1 MSPPDEPVS
10 AHPEEIESLLE
21 RVRRNQ
27 LGEQDLRLLERL
39 LRLLLSVVRFLE
51 QKNTS
56 LARLKRLLFG
66 PPPDPPSSAPPASPV
81 ATEPSGTALS
91 PVTAPEPPP
100 KRPGHGRLPGSAYTG
115 ATPVRCLHP
124 QLHPGACCPDPFC
137 GGRLFDTAAPAIF
150 IRLTGQPLVGATRFE
165 QQVVRCSTC
174 QQRYTAPLPEGVP
187 TEKYD
192 ATADVAIV
200 MAKYAAGLPF
210 HRLAQRQ
217 QFSGVPLPES
227 VQWER
232 CEAVADALLPVY
244 LYGRALASEAEV
256 LIGDDTGVQIL
267 SCCRENQQRAEG
279 ERQGLHTTG
288 IVAQGKKPPP
298 SVVLYTSGRQ
308 HAGENIGDLL
318 RSRPSG
324 LAPPLQVGDA
334 LAANWSHPFPVIAV
348 KCLAHAR
355 QQFTEIEEIFPEPC
369 RYVREVLA
377 AVYRFEAETR
387 TMTPDQRLAHHQ
399 RYSAPVLEELQRWI
413 SEQFTQR
420 LVEPNSVLGKA
431 LAYLQRHWEG
441 LTQFLRYGQAPL
453 DTNVVERVLKRV
465 VLHRKNAL
473 FFRTEHGAAVGDIL
487 MSVIETCRANGVP
500 AWEYLVKVVR
510 NRRAVR
516 EDPARWL
523 PWTDPSVLSAAQPT

>member
-1 MSPPDEPVS
+1 MNLSDEPVS
-10 AHPEEIESLLE
+10 ARPEEIESLLE

-39 LRLLLSVVRFLE
+39 LRLLLSVIRFLE

-66 PPPDPPSSAPPASPV
+66 PPPDPPSSPPPASPV
-81 ATEPSGTALS
+81 STEPSGTALS

-100 KRPGHGRLPGSAYTG
+100 KRPGHGRLPGSAYSG

-124 QLHPGACCPDPFC
+124 QLHPGAGCPDPFC

-165 QQVVRCSTC
+165 QQVLRCSTC

-210 HRLAQRQ
+210 HRLAQKQ
-217 QFSGVPLPES
+217 QSCGVPVPES

-244 LYGRALASEAEV
+244 LYGRTLASQAEV

-267 SCCRENQQRAEG
+267 SCCQENQQRTEG
-279 ERQGLHTTG
+279 ERHGLHTTG
-288 IVAQGKKPPP
+288 IVAQSRTPPQP
-298 SVVLYTSGRQ
+298 VVLYISGRQ
-308 HAGENIGDLL
+308 HAGENVGDLL
-318 RSRPSG
+318 RSRPSEW
-324 LAPPLQVGDA
+324 APPLQVGDA
-334 LAANWSHPFPVIAV
+334 LAAHWSHGFPVIAV

-355 QQFTEIEEIFPEPC
+355 RQFTDIEDLFPNEC
-369 RYVREVLA
+369 AHVREALA
-377 AVYRFEAETR
+377 TVYRCDAETR
-387 TMTPDQRLAHHQ
+387 TMTPEQRLAHHQ
-399 RYSAPVLEELQRWI
+399 RHSAPVLEQLQRWI
-413 SEQFTQR
+413 EEQFQER
-420 LVEPNSVLGKA
+420 RVEPNSVLGKA
-431 LAYLQRHWEG
+431 LAYLQRHWDG
-441 LTQFLRYGQAPL
+441 LTQFLRYRQAPL

-465 VLHRKNAL
+465 VLHRNYVHSTI
-473 FFRTEHGAAVGDIL
+473 TE
-487 MSVIETCRANGVP
+487 SSCRKGTKIDAC
-500 AWEYLVKVVR
+500 
-510 NRRAVR
+510 RRR
-516 EDPARWL
+516 
-523 PWTDPSVLSAAQPT
+523 